1 MGDAFV
7 KLSKTNLLVQTL
19 HGFSPFFPGTRRCV
33 VEGIASG
40 SKAAKFAVW
49 GSAVFT
55 DIAASIK
62 ATFAHVALFFLEEFA
77 QNTFS
82 ALKFGNLRQRGSGM
96 CR

>member
-40 SKAAKFAVW
+40 FKTTTFTVW

-62 ATFAHVALFFLEEFA
+62 ATFAHVTLFVL
-77 QNTFS
+77 
-82 ALKFGNLRQRGSGM
+82 
-96 CR
+96 